1 MLDMPPMIYGNDSPR
16 AGKDHPVQSQMAADR
31 SQPGLNEA
39 RRRILRLVA
48 EFGPQIPGTRLNEEY
63 PGYAARNGWKR
74 LAYDSPRKRAGELAA
89 DGLLRKDLRDAAG
102 NHRPEGLYT
111 LTDKG
116 IAALAKEKNL

>member
-1 MLDMPPMIYGNDSPR
+1 MLFDNDVPR
-16 AGKDHPVQSQMAADR
+16 ARRTDPAQSQLAADR

-74 LAYDSPRKRAGELAA
+74 LASDSPRKRAGELAA